1 MLTEGQPNE
10 TEYNETL
17 KKMFDSWLDTLN
29 WVQNRTPS
37 IPAVGPAAGL
47 ARNSV
52 AINAELANATQS
64 FAEFNKNL
72 AQYYAKI
79 SAAWMEATR
88 QVMVKCPVDVSDE
101 KAREDLKNVW
111 IETFEQEFTTLFDS
125 EDFAEIFGMM
135 LKSEVKF
142 NKHVRNLVGIL
153 STNIGVPTRSEMDS
167 VYKEVE
173 RIKNKLKE
181 MSDNIR
187 SISKET
193 KETRKETARVSR

>member
-1 MLTEGQPNE
+1 LTEE
-10 TEYNETL
+10 KSKTEENHNQAL
-17 KKMFDSWLDTLN
+17 KKMFDSWIETLN
-29 WVQNRTPS
+29 WIQNRTPG

-52 AINAELANATQS
+52 TISSELAQATES
-64 FAEFNKNL
+64 FAEFNKQL

-88 QVMVKCPVDVSDE
+88 QVIAKCPMDISDE
-101 KAREDLKNVW
+101 KAREQLKNVW

-125 EDFAEIFGMM
+125 EDFAQVFGQM
-135 LKSEVKF
+135 LKNEVKF
-142 NKHVRNLVGIL
+142 NKHIRNLVEVV
-153 STNIGVPTRSEMDS
+153 STNIGMPTRSEMDS
-167 VYKEVE
+167 VYKEIE

-187 SISKET
+187 DLSKIK
-193 KETRKETARVSR
+193 KEAARVSR